1 MQTVISSG
9 QLKSR
14 FGRIVEQI
22 QKGRKF
28 TVLYRNQPAFE
39 ILPLLKRGRI
49 LKTLKTLKT
58 VPFCHYDTLRTSS
71 ELTKKRKII
80 SACKGI
86 LKGEGITTSEYFNLR
101 NEDKK
106 LET

>member
-49 LKTLKTLKT
+49 LKTLKT
-58 VPFCHYDTLRTSS
+58 VSFCHYDTLRPSS

-86 LKGEGITTSEYFNLR
+86 LKGEGITTSEYFNLK